1 MQNLIEFR
9 PNIKSN
15 ILFYSGIFDD
25 GKREW
30 ILNSSLFSLNDYSYL
45 PNDETFPTCLIMYF
59 LSMNNNDILVI
70 WIVI

>member
-1 MQNLIEFR
+1 MQKLIEFR
-9 PNIKSN
+9 TNIKSN

-30 ILNSSLFSLNDYSYL
+30 ILNFSLNDYSYL
-45 PNDETFPTCLIMYF
+45 SNDETFPTCLIMYF

-70 WIVI
+70 